1 MLLSTIISTTVDE
14 GGKVPIG
21 ISVIFV
27 VLVLIA
33 ITIYLTHDYYE
44 TKRWKQGIFPLK
56 LKYTPENLLKAY
68 ISLSANLIRRDIA
81 ENAVKSDFSI
91 NYLKKE
97 FSNCK
102 EDIQKALKFSI
113 KYPIQLNTVCQW
125 INENVKEDFNRL
137 QIIYFL
143 TSQSMVHG
151 KIMPQEYRFL
161 EYLTEQFK
169 LEFKDLDSIVASY
182 YRKEEE
188 SKSGKTSGRKSRSKV
203 NTKAPT
209 KSKVAS
215 YYKVLGISE
224 NATMKEVKK
233 AYRKLA
239 MQHHPDKFAN
249 AGAAE
254 ISKAQARFLKIQEAY
269 EYLERISKK

>member
-1 MLLSTIISTTVDE
+1 MGE
-14 GGKVPIG
+14 GDKDSIG
-21 ISVIFV
+21 VFVILV
-27 VLVLIA
+27 VLVIVGVA
-33 ITIYLTHDYYE
+33 IYLTHDYFE

-81 ENAVKSDFSI
+81 ENAVKSEFSI

-102 EDIQKALKFSI
+102 EDVQKALKFSI
-113 KYPIQLNTVCQW
+113 KYPIQLNTVCVW

-143 TSQSMVHG
+143 TSQSMVNG
-151 KIMPQEYRFL
+151 KVMPQEYRFL
-161 EYLTEQFK
+161 EYLTDQFK
-169 LEFKDLDSIVASY
+169 LDFKDLDSIIASF
-182 YRKEEE
+182 YRKEEP
-188 SKSGKTSGRKSRSKV
+188 KSEKTSGRKSRSKV
-203 NTKAPT
+203 NAKAPT
-209 KSKVAS
+209 KSKIAS
-215 YYKVLGISE
+215 YYKVLGVAE
-224 NATMKEVKK
+224 NTTMKEVKK
-233 AYRKLA
+233 AYRKLV

-249 AGAAE
+249 AGATE

-269 EYLERISKK
+269 EYLERNTLK

>member
-1 MLLSTIISTTVDE
+1 MLLSTVVSRTVDE
-14 GGKVPIG
+14 GGRVPIG
-21 ISVIFV
+21 IAVIFV
-27 VLVLIA
+27 ILILIG

-113 KYPIQLNTVCQW
+113 KYPIQLSTVCQW
-125 INENVKEDFNRL
+125 VNENIKEDFNRL

-143 TSQSMVHG
+143 TSQSMVNG

-169 LEFKDLDSIVASY
+169 LDFKDLDTIVASY
-182 YRKEEE
+182 YRKEEP
-188 SKSGKTSGRKSRSKV
+188 KSEKTSGRKSRSKV
-203 NTKAPT
+203 NAKAPT

-215 YYKVLGISE
+215 YYKVLGITE
-224 NATMKEVKK
+224 RATMKEVKK
-233 AYRKLA
+233 AYRKLV

-249 AGAAE
+249 AGASE
-254 ISKAQARFLKIQEAY
+254 ISKAQVRFLKIQEAY
-269 EYLERISKK
+269 EYLEKTFQK